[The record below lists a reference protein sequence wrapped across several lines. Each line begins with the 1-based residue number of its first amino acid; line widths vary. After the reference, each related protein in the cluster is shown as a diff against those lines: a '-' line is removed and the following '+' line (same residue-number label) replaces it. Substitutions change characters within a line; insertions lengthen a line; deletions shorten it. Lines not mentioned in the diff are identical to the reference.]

1 MSNLIRLI
9 GRRLVALPVMVLGVT
24 LLVFIVMSF
33 SSADPARL
41 ALGESATPDALEQY
55 RAAHHLNFSSG
66 SGTISWAWSTV
77 TSEPPSPESR
87 SPTWL
92 PQPSRSRSS

>member
-24 LLVFIVMSF
+24 LLVFVVMSF

-41 ALGESATPDALEQY
+41 ALGASSWTEQLVALAIALVFLPLLVHVAAAIY
-55 RAAHHLNFSSG
+55 TRA
-66 SGTISWAWSTV
+66 V
-77 TSEPPSPESR
+77 TRTGARVPLKEVLRRAER
-87 SPTWL
+87 S
-92 PQPSRSRSS
+92 